1 MHALGRRLLRFHQ
14 PGDVVYAQTMESF
27 IKVLK
32 STLSYDFLKQI
43 DLDDIVDT
51 MKKFEELPQQ
61 SMIIEI
67 IPICKLPL
75 VNPATITAGK
85 SKVLFC
91 SYNRL
96 KNVAPF
102 NNA

>member
-1 MHALGRRLLRFHQ
+1 MNF
-14 PGDVVYAQTMESF
+14 P
-27 IKVLK
+27 
-32 STLSYDFLKQI
+32 
-43 DLDDIVDT
+43 
-51 MKKFEELPQQ
+51 LPQQ

-85 SKVLFC
+85 SKVLFF

-102 NNA
+102 NND